1 VERDLKNHD
10 KELVTIKGQLNRI
23 KHENQN
29 MSNKL
34 NEAEQ
39 DVEKIKNL
47 QQKYVKFNQLNWKTN
62 NDLICFQVDLERMTI
77 NYAKMEES
85 NLEQQGIITNL
96 ERTY

>member
-1 VERDLKNHD
+1 MKNHD